1 MSLSRTRTALLLIG
15 LITAQ
20 AAMAQAAQSTRAH
33 ATHGAAQQA
42 TPQDTSAQA
51 DDGLTGVDHYPGTS
65 PVPLP
70 KPKAR

>member
-1 MSLSRTRTALLLIG
+1 MSLFRTRAALLLIG

-20 AAMAQAAQSTRAH
+20 AMAQAAPSTSAH
-33 ATHGAAQQA
+33 ATHGAAQQS
-42 TPQDTSAQA
+42 TPQDTPAQA